1 VSDVVEQF
9 FALTPDRILDAVEFG
24 GRRAT
29 GYALALNSLEN
40 RVYEV
45 ELEDE
50 TRIVAKFYRPGRW
63 SKQAILDEHTFLAE
77 LHDAE
82 VPVVPPLARDDGG
95 TLGELP
101 VEGGV
106 IYFAVFPKARGRAP
120 EELDD
125 DSLLQLGRLI
135 ARLHTVGAAHAAP
148 ARLRLD
154 PESYGSASLRVLLG
168 ADDDPLGGFVPPELR
183 ARFAAAGRGIVDACA
198 RAWPAR
204 GDIRIHGDCHLGNL
218 LAGTSG
224 FFFLDFDDFCHGPP
238 VQDLWLLAPGRD
250 DDADRQRSLLVDGYQ
265 QMRDFDRTSL
275 RLVEPLRALRI
286 LRYAAWIAQRWRDPA
301 FQRAF
306 PDWDDQRS
314 WQRELGELEQQR
326 ARVEAA
332 LRGN

>member
-1 VSDVVEQF
+1 MSVVDQF
-9 FALTPDRILDAVEFG
+9 FALTPDRVLDAVEFG

-63 SKQAILDEHTFLAE
+63 SKQAILDEHAFLAE
-77 LHDAE
+77 LATAE
-82 VPVVPPLARDDGG
+82 IPVVPPLPRDDGA
-95 TLGELP
+95 TLGELA

-106 IYFAVFPKARGRAP
+106 IYFAAFPKARGRAP

-125 DSLLQLGRLI
+125 DSLRQLGRLV
-135 ARLHTVGAAHAAP
+135 ARLHNVGAAQRAP
-148 ARLRLD
+148 ARPRLD
-154 PESYGSASLRVLLG
+154 PTTYGAASLQLLLG
-168 ADDDPLGGFVPPELR
+168 DDPLGGFVPPELR
-183 ARFAAAGRGIVDACA
+183 ARFSAAGRGIVDACA
-198 RAWPAR
+198 RAWPAD
-204 GDIRIHGDCHLGNL
+204 DIRIHGDCHLGNL
-218 LAGTSG
+218 LAGSNG

-250 DDADRQRSLLVDGYQ
+250 DDAERQRALLVEGYE
-265 QMRDFDRTSL
+265 QMRRFDRKTL

-306 PDWDDQRS
+306 PDWDEHKT
-314 WQRELGELEQQR
+314 WQREVGELEQQR

-332 LRGN
+332 VG

>member
-1 VSDVVEQF
+1 MSVVLEQQF

-45 ELEDE
+45 AFEDE
-50 TRIVAKFYRPGRW
+50 TRLVAKFYRPGRW

-82 VPVVPPLARDDGG
+82 VPVVPPLVLDDGA
-95 TLGELP
+95 TLGELA

-106 IYFAVFPKARGRAP
+106 IYFAAFEKARGRAP
-120 EELDD
+120 DELTDD
-125 DSLLQLGRLI
+125 QLLQLGRLV
-135 ARLHTVGAAHAAP
+135 ARLHAVGSAHVAP
-148 ARLRLD
+148 ARPRLD
-154 PESYGSASLRVLLG
+154 PETYGAASLRILLG
-168 ADDDPLGGFVPPELR
+168 DDDDPQGGFIPGELR
-183 ARFAAAGRGIVDACA
+183 ARFAAAGQAIVDACA
-198 RAWPAR
+198 RAWPR
-204 GDIRIHGDCHLGNL
+204 DDIRIHGDCHLGNL
-218 LAGTSG
+218 LAGKSG
-224 FFFLDFDDFCHGPP
+224 FFFLDCDDFCHGPP
-238 VQDLWLLAPGRD
+238 VQDLWLLVPGRD
-250 DDADRQRSLLVDGYQ
+250 DEADRQRSLLVDGYQ
-265 QMRDFDRTSL
+265 QMRTFDRKSL

-314 WQRELGELEQQR
+314 WQRELGEIEQQR

-332 LRGN
+332 LA